1 MLSTGQK
8 IALAI
13 KKLQQTGGWC
23 ETNEIEVRLASS
35 MWDLASSMWDLVN
48 SSAQLFGL
56 GLDSRSALSLR
67 FGVGLKSFCHSIR
80 HCSSSLAWRHGFLTR
95 RCPLARAAG
104 RGRGCCPLAGL
115 LSHSL
120 VRRILHLVRS
130 VWERQGWER
139 QGFPIGCDGCD
150 SPALCNRSL
159 NSRVPTWMSPLE
171 KSTLKYL
178 GALQDRCRWS
188 QAWTFFP
195 YTPPFFSCCSWMCLR
210 NHHQAET
217 MSGVAQWL
225 ACWAHNPKFSGS
237 KPGSAMVWHDLLS
250 CIFRSASVPH
260 HKGLFWELNPGPL
273 APWARIIPR
282 ISAFQ
287 P

>member
-1 MLSTGQK
+1 MFTHFNCARDYAVDWRK

-13 KKLQQTGGWC
+13 KKFQQAGGWC
-23 ETNEIEVRLASS
+23 ETNEIEVRLATS
-35 MWDLASSMWDLVN
+35 MWDLANSMWDLVN

-56 GLDSRSALSLR
+56 GLDSGSALSLR
-67 FGVGLKSFCHSIR
+67 LLWCRLKSFCHSIR
-80 HCSSSLAWRHGFLTR
+80 HCSASLAWRHGFLTR

-150 SPALCNRSL
+150 SSALCNRSL
-159 NSRVPTWMSPLE
+159 NYRVPTWMSPLE

-178 GALQDRCRWS
+178 GALQCRLLLQLPGCWICEP
-188 QAWTFFP
+188 FFP
-195 YTPPFFSCCSWMCLR
+195 PSSLFSLFEHEWNDEVEAQLPWNGDESCASRHVGHRDQATQLTPIC
-210 NHHQAET
+210 
-217 MSGVAQWL
+217 
-225 ACWAHNPKFSGS
+225 
-237 KPGSAMVWHDLLS
+237 
-250 CIFRSASVPH
+250 
-260 HKGLFWELNPGPL
+260 
-273 APWARIIPR
+273 
-282 ISAFQ
+282 
-287 P
+287 